1 MTQRSVEP
9 VMAAYPR
16 SRALQEDNEDDE
28 YNEDDEEDDD
38 R

>member
-1 MTQRSVEP
+1 MGP
-9 VMAAYPR
+9 VKAAYPR
-16 SRALQEDNEDDE
+16 SRALQEGDEDDE